1 MKLHEA
7 MKKALLE
14 FGVSVLRERRF
25 FYLLSDYH
33 AFEDFPAM
41 KEVAKA
47 LSDGGYGEK
56 LLLMSQEPGR
66 TRYESCV
73 RGASRQSSPSTPRR
87 ASPSPSGSSAR

>member
-33 AFEDFPAM
+33 AFEDCPAM
-41 KEVAKA
+41 KDVITAVLRICVSFLRA
-47 LSDGGYGEK
+47 QR
-56 LLLMSQEPGR
+56 LLGNDPFPLRSLR
-66 TRYESCV
+66 FL
-73 RGASRQSSPSTPRR
+73 
-87 ASPSPSGSSAR
+87 